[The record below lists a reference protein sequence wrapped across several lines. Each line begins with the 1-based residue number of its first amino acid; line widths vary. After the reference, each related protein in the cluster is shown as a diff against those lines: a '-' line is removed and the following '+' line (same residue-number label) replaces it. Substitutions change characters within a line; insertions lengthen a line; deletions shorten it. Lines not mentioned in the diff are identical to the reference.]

1 MASGMAYDPRAKFV
15 NIPGLST
22 KQAVQMLEPYAQQ
35 LQEKNM
41 FVKDV
46 VDQIGG
52 NPAWL
57 IRVIKNENPQAV
69 IDKAMKVQ
77 APLLA
82 HPEYTGALQKLVL
95 KGYEIGD
102 EGISRHEFSRLLAEE
117 FNKLL
122 AAGSSSWWWKN
133 EPGSLW
139 KI

>member
-1 MASGMAYDPRAKFV
+1 MS
-15 NIPGLST
+15 
-22 KQAVQMLEPYAQQ
+22 
-35 LQEKNM
+35 
-41 FVKDV
+41 
-46 VDQIGG
+46 G

-57 IRVIKNENPQAV
+57 IRVATDPNPQAV
-69 IDKAMKVQ
+69 IDTARDYADDEVE
-77 APLLA
+77 ALLRD
-82 HPEYTGALQKLVL
+82 HPEYTKALQKLVL